1 VSFHGKDSVAH
12 RLFTV
17 AVVDD
22 DESILRSL
30 EHLLESADYGVRLFK
45 SAAALLR
52 SDFLV
57 EIDCLISNID
67 MPDMGDFELLV
78 RIHAARPAL
87 PTILVTDDPGRLD
100 QLPPSLGGIYPGLFT
115 KPFEARELLAAVGDI
130 RRNSLG

>member
-1 VSFHGKDSVAH
+1 
-12 RLFTV
+12 
-17 AVVDD
+17 
-22 DESILRSL
+22 
-30 EHLLESADYGVRLFK
+30 
-45 SAAALLR
+45 
-52 SDFLV
+52 V